1 MKIVKERG
9 QYLSGKQKKH
19 VNTGSYILGIS
30 VLLGMYVYFSGNLFV
45 IFLTIFTVMISFT
58 FFGFA
63 LNYGRGIEG
72 ENAVTKILSNRSD
85 NYYLINDLK
94 LKEKSGNIDHVLV
107 GPNGVFV
114 IETKNYSGVIICQG
128 DKWCKYYEGKYEP
141 KYYDLG
147 SPSKQAKRGA
157 VEIKKLI
164 DESGVIDK
172 SLWVEALV
180 VFTGDSYIE
189 GHSTVPIISVDG
201 LHDYIKGEKS
211 RTLSEVQIK
220 KISNAIAEADIST

>member
-1 MKIVKERG
+1 
-9 QYLSGKQKKH
+9 
-19 VNTGSYILGIS
+19 
-30 VLLGMYVYFSGNLFV
+30 
-45 IFLTIFTVMISFT
+45 
-58 FFGFA
+58 
-63 LNYGRGIEG
+63 
-72 ENAVTKILSNRSD
+72 
-85 NYYLINDLK
+85 
-94 LKEKSGNIDHVLV
+94 
-107 GPNGVFV
+107 
-114 IETKNYSGVIICQG
+114 
-128 DKWCKYYEGKYEP
+128 
-141 KYYDLG
+141 
-147 SPSKQAKRGA
+147 QAKRGA